1 MGNTKKFSILGIC
14 TDTRKKNGI
23 PMLRNG
29 EKIYGATG
37 WYRIVNPLKKL
48 GANIEVG
55 IIVRT
60 TAEDAMR
67 LKGLGDI
74 WFMKMADNDNID
86 FLYATHRDFTGA
98 KLVIDLD
105 DDIDNIHPDHPEYEG
120 LKEKLPMRERM
131 VKIADHVVVATEH
144 IAKGI
149 RHLNPNITV
158 IPNAI
163 DPKIWDVKRKKR
175 NNDIIRIGWMSS
187 GSHFVDSPI
196 IEDIMQE
203 LLKEYP
209 NLEFH
214 VAGMVKDYIKG
225 DRWVHHEG
233 TVGYDEFPQFYED
246 LGIDIAIAPLKDI
259 PFNHSK
265 SNIKFLEASMLEIPI
280 VASDISTYNC
290 IKHGKT
296 GYLASSPEQ
305 FKKYLK
311 FLIENPDKRKEIG
324 QNAKKY
330 VLENWTIDKFL
341 PKYEELFEKL
351 LDKKDI
357 TVMTAITGGKD
368 NLYNQPEYKGVDY
381 VAFIDEDVK
390 NPQWKIKKAC
400 NKFAKPVMNAK
411 IHKIL
416 GHKYCSTP
424 YIVWQDGNCALKK
437 DPREL
442 VKLMGDKDFAFF
454 KHPGRDC
461 LFEEADTCV
470 QLEKGDITEIA
481 EQVRAYA
488 DPNGVNFDLHAGLIE
503 ATCFVRRNNKH
514 ANDLMEKWWVEICR
528 YSNRDQISFPVV
540 FKGEEW
546 ATIPGSVQRSPMYG
560 KKDAKPWHAGFPGN
574 DYFQYT
580 KHNKY
585 D

>member
-1 MGNTKKFSILGIC
+1 MENFKILGIC

-23 PMLRNG
+23 PLLRNG
-29 EKIYGATG
+29 EKVYGATG

-67 LKGLGDI
+67 LKALGDI
-74 WFMKMADNDNID
+74 WFMKMADNENID
-86 FLYATHRDFTGA
+86 FLYATHRDFAGT
-98 KLVIDLD
+98 KLIVDLD
-105 DDIDNIHPDHPEYEG
+105 DDIDNVHPDHPEFEG

-131 VKIADHVVVATEH
+131 VKIADHIVVATEH

-163 DPKIWDVKRKKR
+163 DPKIWEVKKKKRKDGK
-175 NNDIIRIGWMSS
+175 IRIGWMAS

-214 VAGMVKDYIKG
+214 VAGMVKGYVKG
-225 DRWVHHEG
+225 ERWVHHEG
-233 TVGYDEFPQFYED
+233 TVGYDEFPQFYAD
-246 LGIDIAIAPLKDI
+246 LGIDIGIAPLKDI

-265 SNIKFLEASMLEIPI
+265 SNIKFLEGAMLEIPM
-280 VASDISTYNC
+280 VLSDISTYDC
-290 IKHGKT
+290 VKHGTT
-296 GYLASSPEQ
+296 GYLASNAAE

-311 FLIENPDKRKEIG
+311 FLIENPDKREEIG
-324 QNAKKY
+324 KAAKKY
-330 VLENWTIDKFL
+330 VLENHTIDKFL
-341 PKYEELFEKL
+341 PKYTELFEKL

-368 NLYNQPEYKGVDY
+368 NLYNQPEYKGVEY
-381 VAFIDEDVK
+381 MAFLEEDVK
-390 NPQWKIKKAC
+390 SPQWKVKRAC
-400 NKFAKPVMNAK
+400 DKFVKPVMNAK

-416 GHKYCSTP
+416 GHKYCNTP
-424 YIVWQDGNCALKK
+424 YIVWQDGNCALKQ
-437 DPREL
+437 DPHEL
-442 VKLMGDKDFAFF
+442 VKLMGDNDFAFF

-461 LFEEADTCV
+461 LFDEADTCV
-470 QLEKGDITEIA
+470 QLGKGNITEIA

-488 DPNGVNFDLHAGLIE
+488 DPHGVNMDLHSGMIE
-503 ATCFVRRNNKH
+503 ATCFARKNNPH
-514 ANDLMEKWWVEICR
+514 ANDLMEKWWAEICR

-540 FKGEEW
+540 FKGQTW
-546 ATIPGSVQRSPMYG
+546 ATIPGSVEKHPKYG
-560 KKDAKPWHAGFPGN
+560 KPGGKPWWQKFPGN
-574 DYFQYT
+574 DFFKYT
-580 KHNKY
+580 KHNHY
-585 D
+585 E